1 MDYKL
6 TDFLPTT
13 KKECEL
19 RGWDELDV
27 ILFSGDAYVDHPSF
41 GPAILGRILE
51 ANGYRVAIVPQPDWH
66 GDFRDFK
73 KLGRPRLFFG
83 VSPGAMDSMVNRY
96 TANRRMRSEDAF
108 SPDSRHDMRPDYP
121 SIVYTQ
127 ILKKLYPDVP
137 VALGGIEASLR
148 RISHYD
154 YWKDELRKCILC
166 DSGADLILYGMGER
180 SIVELANALAEGKTM
195 DQIHEMPQ
203 VAFYCKEKDIPGGF
217 KEDDII
223 LHSHE
228 ECLHNKKGQA
238 ENVRHLEEEANKM
251 HAQRMIQETDGKYV
265 VVNPPFPLMTTEE
278 LDAAFDLPYTRLPH
292 PKYKG
297 KTIPAY
303 EMIKFSVNLHR
314 GCFGGC
320 SFCTISAHQGKF
332 VVCRSKESILKEVK
346 KIIEMP
352 DFKGYLSDLG
362 GPSANMYG
370 MHGKNQKAC
379 EVCKRPSCVNPQ
391 ICPNLNTDHSKLL
404 EIYHAVD
411 ALPGI
416 KKSFIGSGVRYDLL
430 LHKSKDEK
438 VNQAAR
444 EYTRELITKHVS
456 GRLKVAP
463 EHTSPEVLKFMRK
476 PSFDLF
482 YEFKRIFD
490 KINKEEGLN
499 QQIIPYFISSH
510 PGCHEEDMAELAV
523 ITKGLDFHLEQ
534 VQDFTPTPMT
544 ISTETWYTGY
554 DPYTLEPVFSAKT
567 QKEKLA
573 QRMFFFWY
581 KPEER
586 RAIESELRR
595 IDRADLIDKLYDKK
609 SFGGN
614 HGGGFKGKK
623 TNFDDKA
630 IGSTYDNPGVGRGA
644 KGKRGAGRNA
654 AEPNGGRGRGRN
666 AADRFA
672 PKGYGNVGCYD
683 EEKYLNEGRP
693 LNGKFS
699 RNGHAQQGRGNNTP
713 QGRSNN
719 ANANIRDA
727 VAAARA
733 ELRNQK
739 EQGAGFFKDKKKKSF
754 NPNFDTDNHNRKNRY
769 NSGDKNERGS
779 RDKNERGS
787 GDRNERGSG
796 DRNERGSG
804 RGRGNQGR
812 NEGRGRRK

>member
-127 ILKKLYPDVP
+127 ILKKLFPDVP

-180 SIVELANALAEGKTM
+180 SIVELANAFAEGKTM
-195 DQIHEMPQ
+195 DEIHEMPQ
-203 VAFYCKEKDIPGGF
+203 VAFYCKEKEIPGGF
-217 KEDDII
+217 KDDDII

-251 HAQRMIQETDGKYV
+251 HAQRMIQEVDGKYV

-595 IDRADLIDKLYDKK
+595 IGRSDLIAKLYDKRDMK
-609 SFGGN
+609 SG
-614 HGGGFKGKK
+614 HPSAR
-623 TNFDDKA
+623 FDAKA

-644 KGKRGAGRNA
+644 RGKNRQGNSSYGPNSGRN
-654 AEPNGGRGRGRN
+654 GRN
-666 AADRFA
+666 QSYQ

-683 EEKYLNEGRP
+683 EDKYLNNGKPLNARNRNDGSQRP
-693 LNGKFS
+693 LS
-699 RNGHAQQGRGNNTP
+699 PR
-713 QGRSNN
+713 
-719 ANANIRDA
+719 
-727 VAAARA
+727 
-733 ELRNQK
+733 ELAKSVK
-739 EQGAGFFKDKKKKSF
+739 EQLKADKGSGFFKDKKKKSF
-754 NPNFDTDNHNRKNRY
+754 NPNFDEGNHRRGDMSQNRGNGKQNHGNGR
-769 NSGDKNERGS
+769 NSGS
-779 RDKNERGS
+779 FS
-787 GDRNERGSG
+787 GDNRNKG
-796 DRNERGSG
+796 NSG
-804 RGRGNQGR
+804 RRGKR
-812 NEGRGRRK
+812 